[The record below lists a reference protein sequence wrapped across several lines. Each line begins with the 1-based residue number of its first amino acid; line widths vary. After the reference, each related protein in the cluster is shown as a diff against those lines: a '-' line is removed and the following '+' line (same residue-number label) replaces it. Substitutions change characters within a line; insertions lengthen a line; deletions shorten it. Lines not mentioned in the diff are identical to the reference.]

1 MASTV
6 PQVVLFGDS
15 LFQQSSDLQEGFSFQ
30 AALQSDFIR
39 RLDIVNRGY
48 SGFNTDIALS
58 YLPEIFPER
67 TASSPK
73 MDYLVLL
80 FGANDAVLKDAIT
93 KQHVPIDRYKENLT
107 KIINHPRITAHKP
120 QILLVT
126 PPPLDEIKTTP
137 RSIENGHRGAVRTSA
152 VSAAYAEVARQVAQA
167 NPGVQIV
174 DLWKA
179 QMDKAISLTP
189 GDYTTGGPW
198 LGSPENGKQGGLDAL
213 LHDGLHMSGAGYR
226 VFYEALTP
234 FIGKEWHGLPGDD
247 RRGFVIPDWREL
259 LELQP
264 DLNTGD

>member
-15 LFQQSSDLQEGFSFQ
+15 LFQQCATLQEGFSFQ
-30 AALQSDFIR
+30 AALQSNFIR

-48 SGFNTDIALS
+48 SGFNTDIALR
-58 YLPEIFPER
+58 YLPDIFPER

-80 FGANDAVLKDAIT
+80 LGANDAVLEDAIT
-93 KQHVPIDRYKENLT
+93 KQHVPIDRYKQNLT
-107 KIINHPRITAHKP
+107 KIINHPNIAAHKP

-137 RSIENGHRGAVRTSA
+137 SSIANGHKGAIRTSA
-152 VSAAYAEVARQVAQA
+152 VSASYSEVARQVARE
-167 NPGVQIV
+167 NPGVVLV

-179 QMDKAISLTP
+179 QMDEAISLSP
-189 GDYTTGGPW
+189 GDYTAGGPW

-213 LHDGLHMSGAGYR
+213 LHDGLHMSGAGYQ
-226 VFYEALTP
+226 VFYETIRPL
-234 FIGKEWHGLPGDD
+234 IGKEWQGLADDD
-247 RRGFVIPDWREL
+247 RQGFVIPDWREL

-264 DLNTGD
+264 TLKTGD

>member
-15 LFQQSSDLQEGFSFQ
+15 LFQQCSDIQDGFSFQ

-48 SGFNTDIALS
+48 SGFNTDIALR

-80 FGANDAVLKDAIT
+80 FGANDAVLPGAIT

-107 KIINHPRITAHKP
+107 KIINHPRIAAHKP

-137 RSIENGHRGAVRTSA
+137 RSIESGHQGAVRKSA
-152 VSAAYAEVARQVAQA
+152 ISAAYSKVAREVARE
-167 NPGVQIV
+167 NPGVILV

-189 GDYTTGGPW
+189 DDYTPGGPW
-198 LGSPENGKQGGLDAL
+198 LGDPENGKQGGLDTL
-213 LHDGLHMSGAGYR
+213 LHDGLHMSGSGYQ
-226 VFYEALTP
+226 VFYESLKP
-234 FIGKEWHGLPGDD
+234 FIGKEWHGLADDD
-247 RRGFVIPDWREL
+247 RKGFVIPDWREL
-259 LELQP
+259 LELKP
-264 DLNTGD
+264 NLNTGD